1 MCIVLGYTHG
11 NAKMCNSFE
20 SAFDYSRRRKR
31 LVIECSEEN
40 YHVDGPLGLG
50 LNEEGGLWAGS
61 S

>member
-1 MCIVLGYTHG
+1 MWVHG
-11 NAKMCNSFE
+11 NGVKCVSLLNLPLI
-20 SAFDYSRRRKR
+20 SRRRKR

>member
-1 MCIVLGYTHG
+1 MGDDG
-11 NAKMCNSFE
+11 NGKMFESFE
-20 SAFDYSRRRKR
+20 SASDYSRRRKR

-50 LNEEGGLWAGS
+50 LNEEGGLWVGS

>member
-1 MCIVLGYTHG
+1 MCMHCNWVHG
-11 NAKMCNSFE
+11 NGKMCESFE
-20 SAFDYSRRRKR
+20 SASDYSRRRKR